1 MSTWKQNSKEFE
13 DSMVRDIVEGIDY
26 RMKLEGMDTEV
37 LKELEQ
43 VFGFGVLRICEISL
57 MHASFSR
64 YGKETFKHLSRLN
77 WRNMLKNL
85 EDFGIQ

>member
-1 MSTWKQNSKEFE
+1 MFYTKKHEITTKHKSHAIFLCYCCLHVMSTWKQNSKEFE

-57 MHASFSR
+57 MHASF
-64 YGKETFKHLSRLN
+64 F
-77 WRNMLKNL
+77 
-85 EDFGIQ
+85 

>member
-1 MSTWKQNSKEFE
+1 
-13 DSMVRDIVEGIDY
+13 MVRDIVEGIDY

-57 MHASFSR
+57 MHASF
-64 YGKETFKHLSRLN
+64 F
-77 WRNMLKNL
+77 
-85 EDFGIQ
+85 